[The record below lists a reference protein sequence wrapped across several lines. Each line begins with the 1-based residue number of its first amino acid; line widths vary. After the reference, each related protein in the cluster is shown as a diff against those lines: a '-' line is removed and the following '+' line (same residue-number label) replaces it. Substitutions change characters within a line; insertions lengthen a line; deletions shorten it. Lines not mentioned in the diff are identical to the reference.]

1 MSELPK
7 VAPLLWV
14 LWHHLGANS
23 TVGQPIREYLGIG
36 RSDLLTDGQ
45 AKVAQEYGIRRASG
59 NGDEILQVPAYAR
72 VACHDEELL
81 RRLERLEAQLA
92 MHARVFDA
100 QLAMHAR
107 VFDLVLQQVDV
118 VRHPTGEP
126 AKPAA
131 ASARGTLGERVQR
144 KMLKNLG
151 KSWDHTAAEILREV
165 ADWVEP
171 HSSDA
176 AAELRMEAGR

>member
-14 LWHHLGANS
+14 LWHHLGADS

-36 RSDLLTDGQ
+36 RYERLTNGQ
-45 AKVAQEYGIRRASG
+45 AKVAQEYGVERARI
-59 NGDEILQVPAYAR
+59 NGDVIVEIPAYAR
-72 VACHDEELL
+72 VAHHPEELL
-81 RRLERLEAQLA
+81 QRMERLEAQLA
-92 MHARVFDA
+92 AHAK
-100 QLAMHAR
+100 

-126 AKPAA
+126 AKSAA
-131 ASARGTLGERVQR
+131 ASAREALGERVQR

-151 KSWDHTAAEILREV
+151 KTWDHTAAEIIRDV
-165 ADWVEP
+165 ADWIEP

>member
-45 AKVAQEYGIRRASG
+45 TKVAQEYGVRRASG

-81 RRLERLEAQLA
+81 RRLERLE
-92 MHARVFDA
+92 A

>member
-1 MSELPK
+1 MSDLPK

-45 AKVAQEYGIRRASG
+45 TKVAQEYGIRRASG
-59 NGDEILQVPAYAR
+59 NGDQILEAPAYAR

-92 MHARVFDA
+92 MHAK
-100 QLAMHAR
+100 
-107 VFDLVLQQVDV
+107 VFDLVLQQVDAM
-118 VRHPTGEP
+118 RHPTREP

-131 ASARGTLGERVQR
+131 ASARGTLAERVQR

-151 KSWDHTAAEILREV
+151 KSWDHTGAEILREV
-165 ADWVEP
+165 ADWIEP
-171 HSSDA
+171 RSGVI